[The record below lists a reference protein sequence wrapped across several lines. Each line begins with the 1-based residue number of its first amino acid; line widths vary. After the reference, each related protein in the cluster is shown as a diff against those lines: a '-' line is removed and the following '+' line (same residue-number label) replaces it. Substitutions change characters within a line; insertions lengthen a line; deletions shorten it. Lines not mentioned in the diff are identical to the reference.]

1 MNQHLRQR
9 VRLVVAAWLV
19 VALGLCP
26 LAPAAS
32 PDEVKDAIDK
42 GVKYLYD
49 AQNADGSGERVGA
62 PTTEGAHEVT
72 GKQWG
77 GLTSMAVYALL
88 AAGENE
94 QDPRIAKAVEWLG
107 RANIVGTYA
116 LGMRSQV
123 WTLLDKDGPY
133 GKIVRAGVKK
143 DAYML
148 VKGAFEAEGES
159 QGWYWYYWDT
169 YKNAPMA
176 GGYDRSNSQYGVLG
190 VWACEQAGAEV
201 PSKYWMI
208 QDAIWKKAQNGDG
221 GWEYTGEAASTHT
234 MAAAGLATLFITQDY
249 LINATMGKRDCKGNY
264 VNPNIDLGL
273 GYMDKHAQAM
283 LTTQGDAHY
292 HYLMYGIER
301 IGVASGRKYFGTLDW
316 YQVGAEALVRQQG
329 GDGAWGNEEPTYNA
343 KKVPNTVFS
352 LMFLV
357 RGRAPVV
364 LNKLEYATVAKEGDV
379 TGWNQRPRDAAN
391 FAWWMGKQAERFY
404 NWQIVNLKVE
414 PDELFDAPMLYI
426 AGSESLGFD
435 KEEVTKLKRY
445 VEDGGII
452 LGHADCDKE
461 RFTRSFRS
469 LGKQMFPDFEFRAL
483 PANHPIYTRQQFNVN
498 RWKSRPVVF
507 ELSNGVRS
515 LMILLP
521 KGDPARKWQARS
533 GKDDD
538 AFQLGANLFYYAT
551 DKNLDKFKGVTH
563 IVKDKGETPANAV
576 KVARIQYAG
585 NWDPEPGAWRRL
597 GVVVKNEHSLGV
609 ETVTVKLDGKA
620 LAASRATLAHLTGTT
635 RFALTDA
642 QRKELKAFV
651 TGGGTLVVDA
661 AGGASDFADAAEKE
675 LGAAFGN
682 AAAGLSK
689 SLPVTHAVFNVAGG
703 ELKEFKYRA
712 FTKPTITGKLPRLK
726 GIDVGGRTAVLF
738 SREDL
743 TAGMVGQ
750 DVDGI
755 FGYTPQTASA
765 IMRNVLLY
773 AGGAAPAPPAA
784 AAGPVAAAKGGEAT
798 AKSGGAPPAQA
809 ADEPKFDEPA
819 EKMDAAKAD
828 QPGKDAKPR
837 KPVEEITGDIDIQA
851 ELDDKDADERES
863 NKQGAGAKKQED
875 RKSSKG
881 GGGPEKM
888 DAD

>member
-1 MNQHLRQR
+1 MNLHLGRR
-9 VRLVVAAWLV
+9 VRFAVAAWIIIG
-19 VALGLCP
+19 VAACP
-26 LAPAAS
+26 AARAAS

-49 AQNADGSGERVGA
+49 AQNADGSWELVGA
-62 PTTEGAHEVT
+62 PTTQGPHEVT

-77 GLTSMAVYALL
+77 GLTAMAVYALL

-94 QDPRIAKAVEWLG
+94 QDPGIAKAVEWLG

-133 GKIVRAGVKK
+133 GKIIRAGVKK

-159 QGWYWYYWDT
+159 QGWYWYFWDT

-208 QDAIWKKAQNGDG
+208 QDSIWKQAQNADG
-221 GWEYTGEAASTHT
+221 GWEYTGEGPSTHT

-264 VNPNIDLGL
+264 VNRNIDLGL
-273 GYMDKHAQAM
+273 AYMDQHAQAM
-283 LTTQGDAHY
+283 LTNQGDAHY

-316 YQVGAEALVRQQG
+316 YQVGAEALVRQQA
-329 GDGAWGNEEPTYNA
+329 GDGAWGNEEPAYNA

-352 LMFLV
+352 LMFLI

-364 LNKLEYATVAKEGDV
+364 LNKLEYVTAAKEGDV

-404 NWQIVNLKVE
+404 NWQIVNLKVDPE
-414 PDELFDAPMLYI
+414 EFFDAPMLYI
-426 AGSESLGFD
+426 AGSEALGFNE
-435 KEEVTKLKRY
+435 EEVAKLKAY

-461 RFTRSFRS
+461 RFTRSFRA
-469 LGKQMFPDFEFRAL
+469 LGKEMFPGYEFRAL

-515 LMILLP
+515 LMLLLP

-533 GKDDD
+533 GKDDE

-551 DKNLDKFKGVTH
+551 DRNLDKFKGVNH
-563 IVKDKGETPANAV
+563 IVKDKGETPASTV
-576 KVARIQYAG
+576 KVARVQYAG

-597 GVVVKNEHSLGV
+597 GVILKNDRSLGV
-609 ETVTVKLDGKA
+609 EAVTTRLDGKA
-620 LAASRATLAHLTGTT
+620 LAASGAKLAHLTGTT
-635 RFALTDA
+635 PFTLNDA
-642 QRKELKAFV
+642 QRKELKRFV
-651 TGGGTLVVDA
+651 EGGGTLVIDA

-675 LGAAFGN
+675 LGAVFGN
-682 AAAGLSK
+682 AAGGLAK
-689 SLPVTHAVFNVAGG
+689 SLPLTHAVFNQAGG
-703 ELKEFKYRA
+703 ELKDFKYRA
-712 FTKPTITGKLPRLK
+712 FTRPTITGKLPRVK
-726 GIDVGGRTAVLF
+726 GLEVGGRTAVLF

-750 DVDGI
+750 DVDGV
-755 FGYTPQTASA
+755 FGYAPATATA
-765 IMRNVLLY
+765 LMRNVVLY
-773 AGGAAPAPPAA
+773 ANGGEPAAAPAP
-784 AAGPVAAAKGGEAT
+784 VAT
-798 AKSGGAPPAQA
+798 ADAGKDAARSDGAEPIPAEA
-809 ADEPKFDEPA
+809 EPKFAEPDE
-819 EKMDAAKAD
+819 KKDAAEAD
-828 QPGKDAKPR
+828 AGGEEAKPR
-837 KPVEEITGDIDIQA
+837 KPVEEITGDLDIQA
-851 ELDDKDADERES
+851 ELDDKDADERADRDA
-863 NKQGAGAKKQED
+863 GAGAKT
-875 RKSSKG
+875 
-881 GGGPEKM
+881 
-888 DAD
+888 